1 MGVKEKEKKKVT
13 VRVKSTMRSCVVQ
26 EAVLGWWRLEFA

>member
-1 MGVKEKEKKKVT
+1 MGVKEKEKKVT